1 MTSALLDVAVC
12 LLLVSAAVVTVGV
25 ARDAARSSERPST
38 GHAGPVDDPR
48 ANSPG
53 GTLSV
58 LTTATV
64 TVSHPFAGREGRG
77 STDRADQSRTRRDD
91 RPTNADDDGTTS
103 GDGGRVVREGTPARL
118 LARAAIRAARVD
130 GRRLF
135 PAGGVVVRRVRAA
148 VSPLL
153 GASTQISATWRPY
166 AGSHVEGRVTV
177 GRSPPTD
184 AAVRAASTTVPIPG
198 VASAPGARSTT
209 EPPDAPDSAHS
220 PGRSRSNAAVRVAR
234 RLVRH
239 FVPPTVVTRAVATGG
254 PAADAVARRYARLA
268 AVYGATAD
276 SNRTS
281 GRDPT
286 DLPAASRRLAAV
298 RAANADLASH
308 VATRVR
314 ADRRRRAA
322 SETTPRPLTLDR
334 VRLTVRWW
342 SG

>member
-25 ARDAARSSERPST
+25 ARDAAAPSEHPSA
-38 GHAGPVDDPR
+38 GHAAPVVDHR
-48 ANSPG
+48 ANLPG

-64 TVSHPFAGREGRG
+64 TVSHPFAGSGSRG
-77 STDRADQSRTRRDD
+77 STDRAGQSRTRRDD
-91 RPTNADDDGTTS
+91 RPVNSDDDGTIH
-103 GDGGRVVREGTPARL
+103 DEGRVVREGTPARL

-153 GASTQISATWRPY
+153 GAFTQVTATWRPY
-166 AGSHVEGRVTV
+166 HGSHVEGSVTV
-177 GRSPPTD
+177 GSTPPAD
-184 AAVRAASTTVPIPG
+184 AAVRAASTTVPVPG
-198 VASAPGARSTT
+198 VGSTPGSARSPP
-209 EPPDAPDSAHS
+209 ESPDAPDAAHS
-220 PGRSRSNAAVRVAR
+220 PGRSTSNAAARVAR
-234 RLVRH
+234 RLVRR
-239 FVPPTVVTRAVATGG
+239 FVSPTVVTRAVATGS
-254 PAADAVARRYARLA
+254 PVADTVARRYSRLA
-268 AVYGATAD
+268 DVYGATVD

-286 DLPAASRRLAAV
+286 DPSTASRRLADV

-314 ADRRRRAA
+314 ADLRRRAVSVTA
-322 SETTPRPLTLDR
+322 PRRRTLDR

-342 SG
+342 SE